1 MRFLRQIL
9 LCVLLTQVGLAFAQV
24 PVTLPD
30 SEEMDEDGAPITI
43 PVLSNDIDLL
53 SLDPATLD
61 LDQSTDGVQSSIIIS
76 GCTLLADASG
86 VVTFTPAANFNG
98 TITNSYTV
106 KNSLGISSLPT
117 LITITVNAVNDAPV
131 AANDLASTSED
142 TPVSFNIVTND
153 TDDESINAATVDLD
167 PSTSGRQSSNNI
179 PNIGVFTVDNAGIVT
194 FTPFA
199 DYNGSAST
207 QYVVND
213 NNGVTSNEATI
224 TVTIT
229 SVNDLPVAN
238 NDGAGVTTPEDTPV
252 SLNIINNDTDAEG
265 PVVPSTVDLNTAT
278 TDIDASHTNTAGSWV
293 VNTSTGVVTYTPAS
307 DYNGTAT
314 LTYTVQD
321 NSGATSNQATISIT
335 VTPANDLPVAGN
347 DSGLTTPEETALV
360 ITILSN
366 DSDPDGT
373 IAANTVDLDPTTP
386 AIDNTYIKADG
397 NGTWNVNASGVVT
410 YTPKA
415 DFNGPVSLTY
425 TVQDN
430 SGGTSN
436 VATISVNVTAANDAP
451 VANGDNATTNEETA
465 VSFSVTTNDTDI
477 DGTIAANTVDLDVNT
492 TGIQNAFTTPSVGA
506 WTVSTT
512 GVVTFTPAL
521 NFQGSATLPYT
532 VNDNGGA
539 TSNQATISVTV
550 VDVNDA
556 PTAGNDAATTNEDTP
571 VTITVL
577 TNDTDGDGT
586 IAANTVDLNTTS
598 GGIQTSY
605 SDDDGSYTV
614 STSGIV
620 SFTPASNFNGS
631 TTHTYTVNDNDGA
644 TSNVATI
651 TITVNAVNDAPV
663 AVNDAATTA
672 EETLVTISVLDN
684 DTDADGKAT
693 INATSVDLNTATPG
707 IQNANNV
714 SGVGAWTVNTSGV
727 VSFTPATNYNGTA
740 TLQYQVNDNS
750 GATSNAATITV
761 TVNPANDAPVAVNDV
776 VTTNEDTPV
785 TKNVVTNDTDADG
798 NGTIAVGTVDLDP
811 ATAGIQTSAS
821 VSGGGGTI
829 TVNASGVI
837 TYTPTVNFYGTATA
851 SYTVNDN
858 TGATSNIGTITI
870 TVNPLNDA
878 PIANNDLTNADEN
891 ETVTFNVVANDIDI
905 DGTVNPATVDLNVAQ
920 AGIQN
925 SATGTGGTFTVNAT
939 GEVTYT
945 PTLNYNGTAMI
956 QYRVND
962 NTGTASNTATFSILV
977 NSVNSLPVAV
987 NDAITINEDATATL
1001 SLVGNDS
1008 DPDGTINAAT
1018 VDLNTS
1024 LAGIQNS
1031 YTVASQGVFSVNG
1044 SGVLTFDP
1052 VDNFNGTASITYT
1065 VNDNVGATSNQATI
1079 TITVNAVNDAPV
1091 ANNDVANASDGV
1103 AVQINVVANDTDI
1116 DGTINVATVDLDV
1129 AASGIQTTKTVSGQ
1143 GTWTVNTSGIVTF
1156 TSVANFNNTATLQY
1170 RVNDNGGATSNS
1182 GTISVTVTA
1191 VNDPPVANNDAGT
1204 ATEDN
1209 VLNIN
1214 VIANDTDP
1222 DGSINGSTID
1232 LNPSSPGIQNT
1243 ITNASGTFAASV
1255 ASPGIVIYTPASNFT
1270 GTATATYTVNDNG
1283 GLTSN
1288 SATITITVTASNDAP
1303 VAVNDAVTTTE
1314 DTAVKFDVTANDTD
1328 TDGTI
1333 DGATVDLNTALAG
1346 IQNTNTVTGG
1356 TFTAS
1361 ATGEVTFTPTAN
1373 YYGTAVVSY
1382 RVNDDAGATSGA
1394 ATITVTIQ
1402 AVNDD
1407 PVFDEITPNPQ
1418 RVLRNGA
1425 QKTITITGISA
1436 GPGET
1441 EQLLLTATSGNT
1453 TVIPDPV
1460 VTYNGTGATG
1470 TLKYQPAANQSGSAE
1485 ITVKL
1490 LDPGFKEFTRTF
1502 TIDVVEVKFTSQPVT
1517 VAVEA
1522 ELYQYNITITDVVD
1536 NLTIA
1541 AVQKPSWATLTIP
1554 PTGKNVAVLKGTP
1567 PSGAPVSSVVRL
1579 QIKDGTTV
1587 LDEQQF
1593 TLIVNRRPVASS
1605 YNLAINEDIA
1615 TPLVSQ
1621 DIANSYSDPDGNP
1634 IAGIQITGLPRHGN
1648 LVLNNATLTQDA
1660 TIPFASVS
1668 NVIYQPAQDYT
1679 GHDTIYW
1686 KASDGF
1692 SYSKVS
1698 ASINYTIAPVDDP
1711 PVITFLETD
1720 SLDYDLGSED
1730 AQILTAL
1737 FEANDVDSDSLTR
1750 AEIRFRPDDFE
1761 PEHDRLLFTS
1771 TPTITGIYNEAT
1783 GELLLTGKTTIQEYV
1798 QAIRTIQYNYIDLE
1812 DINLGTKR
1820 VTIAL
1825 SDGESLSTPRDRYI
1839 ELIYTFEGI
1848 DIPNAFTPNGDHAND
1863 VWRISA
1869 SKGVDQYNEAEIKI
1883 YSKRG
1888 QLLYQSVGFDKA
1900 WDGMYNG
1907 EILPADTYYY
1917 TIDLKYNKIMY
1928 KGIVTILR

>member
-30 SEEMDEDGAPITI
+30 NASVEEDGAPIAI
-43 PVLSNDIDLL
+43 NVLANDIDLL
-53 SLDPATLD
+53 GLDPATLD
-61 LDQSTDGVQSSIIIS
+61 LDQSLDGIQSSITVS
-76 GCTLLADASG
+76 GCTFVANSAG
-86 VVTFTPAANFNG
+86 VVTFTPAPNFTG
-98 TITNSYTV
+98 PVTNNYTV
-106 KNSLGISSLPT
+106 RNNLGISSLPT
-117 LITITVNAVNDAPV
+117 LISVDVNAVNDAPV
-131 AANDLASTSED
+131 AANDLGSTNED

-153 TDDESINAATVDLD
+153 ADDESINASTVDLD
-167 PSTSGRQSSNNI
+167 PSQNGRQTSI
-179 PNIGVFTVDNAGIVT
+179 DVDDVGVFTVDNAGVVT
-194 FTPFA
+194 FTPDA
-199 DYNGSAST
+199 DYSGSASI

-213 NNGVTSNEATI
+213 NNGVTSNAATI
-224 TVTIT
+224 TVTIA
-229 SVNDLPVAN
+229 SVNDLPVAV
-238 NDGAGVTTPEDTPV
+238 NDGAGVTTPEETPV
-252 SLNIINNDTDAEG
+252 SLNIINNDTDVEG
-265 PVVPSTVDLNTAT
+265 PVVPSTVDLNTT
-278 TDIDASHTNTAGSWV
+278 TAAIDASHTNEAGLWV
-293 VNTSTGVVTYTPAS
+293 VNTSSGVVTYTPA
-307 DYNGTAT
+307 DNYNGTAT

-335 VTPANDLPVAGN
+335 VTVANDLPVAGN
-347 DSGLTTPEETALV
+347 DINLSTPEETALT

-373 IAANTVDLDPTTP
+373 IAANTVDLDPSTP
-386 AIDNTYIKADG
+386 AVDNSYIKPDG
-397 NGTWNVNASGVVT
+397 NGTWSVNTAGVVT

-436 VATISVNVTAANDAP
+436 VATISVNVTAVNDAP

-465 VSFSVTTNDTDI
+465 VSISVTTNDTDI

-492 TGIQNAFTTPSVGA
+492 GGIQSAFTTPTVGA
-506 WTVSTT
+506 WSVSTA
-512 GVVTFTPAL
+512 GVVTFTPVA
-521 NFQGSATLPYT
+521 NFQGSAILAYT

-539 TSNQATISVTV
+539 TSNQATISVSV
-550 VDVNDA
+550 VDINDA
-556 PTAGNDAATTNEDTP
+556 PVAGNDAATTNEDTP
-571 VTITVL
+571 ATITVL

-586 IAANTVDLNTTS
+586 IAANTVDLNTAS

-605 SDDDGSYTV
+605 SDDEGSYTV
-614 STSGIV
+614 GATGIV
-620 SFTPASNFNGS
+620 SFTPATNFTG
-631 TTHTYTVNDNDGA
+631 TATHTYTVNDNDGA

-651 TITVNAVNDAPV
+651 TIVVNAVNDAPV
-663 AVNDAATTA
+663 AANDAAATN
-672 EETLVTISVLDN
+672 EETLVTINVLAN
-684 DTDADGKAT
+684 DTDADGNAT
-693 INATSVDLNTATPG
+693 INVASVDLNTTTGG
-707 IQNANNV
+707 IQNINTV
-714 SGVGAWTVNTSGV
+714 TGVGTWTVNTSGV
-727 VSFTPATNYNGTA
+727 VSFTPATNHNGTA
-740 TLQYQVNDNS
+740 TLQYQVSDNG

-761 TVNPANDAPVAVNDV
+761 TINAANDAPVAVNDV

-785 TKNVVTNDTDADG
+785 TKDIVSNDTDADG
-798 NGTIAVGTVDLDP
+798 NATIAKSTVDLDP

-829 TVNASGVI
+829 SVNASGVI
-837 TYTPTVNFYGTATA
+837 SYTPTVNFYGTATA

-858 TGATSNIGTITI
+858 AGATSNIGTITI

-891 ETVTFNVVANDIDI
+891 ESVTLNVVANDIDI
-905 DGTVNPATVDLNVAQ
+905 DGTVNPATVDLNVSQ

-925 SATGTGGTFTVNAT
+925 SGAGTGGTFAVNAT

-945 PTLNYNGTAMI
+945 PSLNFNGTAMI

-962 NTGTASNTATFSILV
+962 NTGATSNAATFSILV

-987 NDAITINEDATATL
+987 NDAITINEDAIATL

-1031 YTVASQGVFSVNG
+1031 YTLAAHGVFSVSG

-1052 VDNFNGTASITYT
+1052 DDNFNGAASIAYT

-1079 TITVNAVNDAPV
+1079 TITVNSVNDPPV
-1091 ANNDVANASDGV
+1091 ANNDAATASDGV

-1116 DGTINVATVDLDV
+1116 DGTVNVATVDLDV
-1129 AASGIQTTKTVSGQ
+1129 AVSGIQTTKPVSGQ

-1156 TSVANFNNTATLQY
+1156 TSVSNFNNTATLQY
-1170 RVNDNGGATSNS
+1170 RVNDNSGATSNS
-1182 GTISVTVTA
+1182 GTISVTVSA
-1191 VNDPPVANNDAGT
+1191 VNDPPVANNDAGNS
-1204 ATEDN
+1204 TEDN

-1232 LNPSSPGIQNT
+1232 LNPLSPGIQNT
-1243 ITNASGTFAASV
+1243 ITNSTGTFTAST

-1270 GTATATYTVNDNG
+1270 GAATATYTVNDNG

-1288 SATITITVTASNDAP
+1288 SATITIAVSAANDAP

-1314 DTAVKFDVTANDTD
+1314 DTPVKFDVTANDTD

-1333 DGATVDLNTALAG
+1333 DKATVDLNITAAG
-1346 IQNTNTVTGG
+1346 IQNSNTVTAG

-1361 ATGEVTFTPTAN
+1361 ATGEVTFTPTEN
-1373 YYGTAVVSY
+1373 YQGTAVVSY

-1394 ATITVTIQ
+1394 ATITVTVQ
-1402 AVNDD
+1402 AVNDA

-1453 TVIPDPV
+1453 TVIPNPV
-1460 VTYNGTGATG
+1460 VTYSGTGTTA

-1502 TIDVVEVKFTSQPVT
+1502 TIDVVEVKFTSEPVT

-1541 AVQKPSWATLTIP
+1541 AVQKPSWATLSIP
-1554 PTGKNVAVLKGTP
+1554 PTGKNAAVLKGTP
-1567 PSGAPVSSVVRL
+1567 PAGAPASSVVRL
-1579 QIKDGTTV
+1579 QIKDGANV

-1593 TLIVNRRPVASS
+1593 TLIVNRRPVVKS

-1634 IAGIQITGLPRHGN
+1634 IAGIQITTLPRHGN
-1648 LVLNNATLTQDA
+1648 LVLNNTTLTLDA

-1679 GHDTIYW
+1679 GYDTIYW

-1730 AQILTAL
+1730 AQILTSL
-1737 FEANDVDSDSLTR
+1737 FEATDVDSDSLTR

-1761 PEHDRLLFTS
+1761 PEHDRLLFTA

-1783 GELLLTGKTTIQEYV
+1783 GELLLTGKTTIQEYI

-1812 DINLGTKR
+1812 DIKLGTKR

-1848 DIPNAFTPNGDHAND
+1848 DIPNAFTPNGDNAND

-1888 QLLYQSVGFDKA
+1888 LLLYQGVGFDRA

-1907 EILPADTYYY
+1907 EVLPADTYYY

>member
-30 SEEMDEDGAPITI
+30 LASMDEDGAPITI
-43 PVLSNDIDLL
+43 SVLANDIDLL
-53 SLDPATLD
+53 GLDPATLD
-61 LDQSTDGVQSSIIIS
+61 LDQSTDGVQSSITIS
-76 GCTLLADASG
+76 GCTLSANAAG
-86 VVTFTPAANFNG
+86 VVTFTSAADYNG

-117 LITITVNAVNDAPV
+117 LISITVN
-131 AANDLASTSED
+131 
-142 TPVSFNIVTND
+142 
-153 TDDESINAATVDLD
+153 
-167 PSTSGRQSSNNI
+167 
-179 PNIGVFTVDNAGIVT
+179 
-194 FTPFA
+194 
-199 DYNGSAST
+199 
-207 QYVVND
+207 
-213 NNGVTSNEATI
+213 
-224 TVTIT
+224 
-229 SVNDLPVAN
+229 SVNDLPVAV
-238 NDGAGVTTPEDTPV
+238 NDGGTTVTTPEDTPI
-252 SLNIINNDTDAEG
+252 SLNVINNDTDVEG
-265 PVVPSTVDLNTAT
+265 PVVPSTVDLNM
-278 TDIDASHTNTAGSWV
+278 TDDGIQSNYTNEFGSWIV
-293 VNTSTGVVTYTPAS
+293 STAGVVTYTPAANF
-307 DYNGTAT
+307 NGTAT
-314 LTYTVQD
+314 LPYTVQD
-321 NSGATSNQATISIT
+321 NSSATSNQATITIT
-335 VTPANDLPVAGN
+335 VTNTNDLPIAGN
-347 DSGLTTPEETALV
+347 DTDLTTAEETALV
-360 ITILSN
+360 ITVLAN

-373 IAANTVDLDPTTP
+373 IAANTVDLDPTTSE
-386 AIDNTYIKADG
+386 IDNAHITNDG
-397 NGTWNVNASGVVT
+397 NWSVNTSGVVT
-410 YTPKA
+410 FTPKA
-415 DFNGPVSLTY
+415 NFNGATSLTY

-436 VATISVNVTAANDAP
+436 IATISVTVTPMNDAP

-465 VSFSVTTNDTDI
+465 VSVNVTTNDTDI
-477 DGTIAANTVDLDVNT
+477 DGTIAANTVDLDVTTPGIQNTINVDNVGAWSVNT
-492 TGIQNAFTTPSVGA
+492 TGDVI
-506 WTVSTT
+506 
-512 GVVTFTPAL
+512 FTPVA
-521 NFQGSATLPYT
+521 NFQGSATRVYT

-539 TSNQATISVTV
+539 TSNQATISIAV
-550 VDVNDA
+550 VDINDA
-556 PTAGNDAATTNEDTP
+556 PVAVNDIVATNEDAA
-571 VTITVL
+571 VTIQIL

-586 IAANTVDLNTTS
+586 IAANTVDLDPGT
-598 GGIQTSY
+598 GGIQSAYT
-605 SDDDGSYTV
+605 DGNNNSYTV
-614 STSGIV
+614 STLGIV
-620 SFTPASNFNGS
+620 SFTPAANFNG
-631 TTHTYTVNDNDGA
+631 TATRTYTVNDNDGA
-644 TSNVATI
+644 TSNAATI
-651 TITVNAVNDAPV
+651 TVTVNAVNDAPV
-663 AVNDAATTA
+663 AVNDAASTS
-672 EETLVTISVLDN
+672 EETLVTVTVLTN
-684 DTDADGKAT
+684 DTDPDGNAT
-693 INATSVDLNTATPG
+693 INAASVDLNTTTPG
-707 IQNANNV
+707 IQNLNNV
-714 SGVGAWTVNTSGV
+714 SGVGSWTVNTAGV
-727 VSFTPATNYNGTA
+727 VSFTPAANFNGTA
-740 TLQYQVNDNS
+740 TLQYQVSDNS
-750 GATSNAATITV
+750 GAVSNAATISIG
-761 TVNPANDAPVAVNDV
+761 VNAINDAPVAVNDV
-776 VTTNEDTPV
+776 VTTNEDTPASKDIV
-785 TKNVVTNDTDADG
+785 INDTDADG
-798 NGTIAVGTVDLDP
+798 NATIAKGTVDLDP
-811 ATAGIQTSAS
+811 ATAGIQTTMSI
-821 VSGGGGTI
+821 SGGTV
-829 TVNASGVI
+829 TVNASGI
-837 TYTPTVNFYGTATA
+837 ISYTPTVNFYGTATA

-858 TGATSNIGTITI
+858 TGATSNVATITI
-870 TVNPLNDA
+870 TVNPINDA
-878 PIANNDLTNADEN
+878 PIASNDLSNADEN

-925 SATGTGGTFTVNAT
+925 SGTGTGGTFAVNAT
-939 GEVTYT
+939 GDVTYT
-945 PTLNYNGTAMI
+945 PSLNFNGTAMI

-962 NTGTASNTATFSILV
+962 NTGATSNTGTFSILV
-977 NSVNSLPVAV
+977 NSVNSLPVAN
-987 NDAITINEDATATL
+987 NDAITINEDAIATL

-1031 YTVASQGVFSVNG
+1031 YTLPSHGVFSVSG

-1052 VDNFNGTASITYT
+1052 IDNFNGTASITYT

-1079 TITVNAVNDAPV
+1079 TITVNSVNDAPV
-1091 ANNDVANASDGV
+1091 ANNDAGSASDGV
-1103 AVQINVVANDTDI
+1103 AVTIDVVANDTDI
-1116 DGTINVATVDLDV
+1116 DGTINPATVDLDV
-1129 AASGIQTTKTVSGQ
+1129 AASGIQSTKTVSSQ

-1156 TSVANFNNTATLQY
+1156 TSVANFNATATLLY

-1182 GTISVTVTA
+1182 GTISVVVSA

-1204 ATEDN
+1204 SSEDN

-1243 ITNASGTFAASV
+1243 ITNASGTFTAST
-1255 ASPGIVIYTPASNFT
+1255 ASPGIVIYTPVANFT
-1270 GTATATYTVNDNG
+1270 GTATVTYTVNDNG

-1288 SATITITVTASNDAP
+1288 SATITIVVSASNDVP
-1303 VAVNDAVTTTE
+1303 VAVNDAATTTE

-1333 DGATVDLNTALAG
+1333 DDATIDLNTGVPG
-1346 IQNTNTVTGG
+1346 IQSSNTVTGG

-1361 ATGEVTFTPTAN
+1361 ANGEVTFTPTAN
-1373 YYGTAVVSY
+1373 YYGTATVGY
-1382 RVNDDAGATSGA
+1382 RVNDDAGATSGTA
-1394 ATITVTIQ
+1394 IITVTVQ
-1402 AVNDD
+1402 AVNDE
-1407 PVFDEITPNPQ
+1407 PVFDEILPNPQ
-1418 RVLRNGA
+1418 RILRNGA

-1453 TVIPDPV
+1453 TLIPNPV
-1460 VTYNGTGATG
+1460 VTYNGTGATA
-1470 TLKYQPAANQSGSAE
+1470 TLKYQPVANQSGSAE

-1502 TIDVVEVKFTSQPVT
+1502 TVEVVEVKFTSEPVT

-1522 ELYQYNITITDVVD
+1522 EPYQYNITITDVVD
-1536 NLTIA
+1536 NLTVV
-1541 AVQKPSWATLTIP
+1541 AVQRPSWTTLTAS
-1554 PTGKNVAVLKGTP
+1554 PTGKNAAVLKGTP
-1567 PSGAPVSSVVRL
+1567 PAGAPASSVIRL

-1593 TLIVNRRPVASS
+1593 TLIVNRRPLASS

-1621 DIANSYSDPDGNP
+1621 DIINSYSDPDGNP

-1648 LVLNNATLTQDA
+1648 LVLNNTTLTLDA

-1679 GHDTIYW
+1679 GYDTIYW

-1711 PVITFLETD
+1711 PVITYLETD

-1737 FEANDVDSDSLTR
+1737 IEVNDVDSDSLTR
-1750 AEIRFRPDDFE
+1750 AEVRFRPDDFE
-1761 PEHDRLLFTS
+1761 PDHDRLLFTS
-1771 TPTITGIYNEAT
+1771 TPTITGIYSETT
-1783 GELLLTGKTTIQEYV
+1783 GELLLTGKAPIQEYI
-1798 QAIRTIQYNYIDLE
+1798 QALRTIQYNYVDLE
-1812 DINLGTKR
+1812 DIELGTKR
-1820 VTIAL
+1820 VSIAL

-1888 QLLYQSVGFDKA
+1888 LLLYQMVGFEKA

-1907 EILPADTYYY
+1907 EVLPADTYYY
-1917 TIDLKYNKIMY
+1917 TIDLKYNKILY

>member
-30 SEEMDEDGAPITI
+30 NASVDEDGAPITI
-43 PVLSNDIDLL
+43 NVLANDIDLL
-53 SLDPATLD
+53 GLDPATLD
-61 LDQSTDGVQSSIIIS
+61 LDQSQDDIQSSVTVS
-76 GCTLLADASG
+76 GCTFVANGSG
-86 VVTFTPAANFNG
+86 VVTFTPAPNFTG
-98 TITNSYTV
+98 EVQTNYTV
-106 KNSLGISSLPT
+106 RNNLGISSLPT
-117 LITITVNAVNDAPV
+117 TITVNVNAVNDPPV
-131 AANDLASTSED
+131 AANDLVSTNED

-153 TDDESINAATVDLD
+153 TDDESINAATVDLN
-167 PSTSGRQSSNNI
+167 PSQNGIQSSNDLT
-179 PNIGVFTVDNAGIVT
+179 GVGDFTVDNAGLVT
-194 FTPFA
+194 FTPDA
-199 DYNGSAST
+199 NYSGSASI

-224 TVTIT
+224 TVTIA

-238 NDGAGVTTPEDTPV
+238 NDGAGVTTPEETPV

-278 TDIDASHTNTAGSWV
+278 AGIDASHTNTAGSWV
-293 VNTSTGVVTYTPAS
+293 VNTSTGVVTYTPAAN
-307 DYNGTAT
+307 YNGTAT
-314 LTYTVQD
+314 VTYTVQD

-335 VTPANDLPVAGN
+335 VTDSNDLPVAGN
-347 DSGLTTPEETALV
+347 DSGLTTPEETALT
-360 ITILSN
+360 ITILIN

-373 IAANTVDLDPTTP
+373 IAANTVDLDTSTPT
-386 AIDNTYIKADG
+386 IDNTYIKPDG
-397 NGTWNVNASGVVT
+397 NGTWSVNASGVVT

-415 DFNGPVSLTY
+415 DFIGPVSLTY

-436 VATISVNVTAANDAP
+436 VATILVNVTAVNDPP
-451 VANGDNATTNEETA
+451 VANGDNATTNEETP
-465 VSFSVTTNDTDI
+465 VSFNVTTNDTDI

-492 TGIQNAFTTPSVGA
+492 TGIQNIFTTPSGG
-506 WTVSTT
+506 WSVSAA
-512 GVVTFTPAL
+512 GVVTFTPVA
-521 NFQGSATLPYT
+521 NFQGAATLPYT

-539 TSNQATISVTV
+539 TSNQATISVTI

-586 IAANTVDLNTTS
+586 IAANTVDLNTAS

-605 SDDDGSYTV
+605 SDASGSYSVNT
-614 STSGIV
+614 TGIV
-620 SFTPASNFNGS
+620 SFTPATNFNGS
-631 TTHTYTVNDNDGA
+631 ATHTYTVNDNDGA

-651 TITVNAVNDAPV
+651 TIVVNAVNDAPV
-663 AVNDAATTA
+663 AVNDATTTS
-672 EETLVTISVLDN
+672 EETLVTINVLGN
-684 DTDADGKAT
+684 DTDADGNAT
-693 INATSVDLNTATPG
+693 INATSVDLNTANSG
-707 IQNANNV
+707 IQNAITV
-714 SGVGAWTVNTSGV
+714 DGVGAWTVNTSGV

-761 TVNPANDAPVAVNDV
+761 IINAANDAPIAVNDV

-785 TKNVVTNDTDADG
+785 TKDIVSNDTDADG
-798 NGTIAVGTVDLDP
+798 NATIAKGTVDLDP
-811 ATAGIQTSAS
+811 ATAGIQTSTS
-821 VSGGGGTI
+821 VSGGTI

-878 PIANNDLTNADEN
+878 PIANNDLTSADEN
-891 ETVTFNVVANDIDI
+891 ETITFNVVANDIDI
-905 DGTVNPATVDLNVAQ
+905 DGTVNPATVDLNIAQ

-925 SATGTGGTFTVNAT
+925 SGPGTGGTFSVNAT
-939 GEVTYT
+939 GDVTYT
-945 PTLNYNGTAMI
+945 PTLNFNGTAMI

-962 NTGTASNTATFSILV
+962 NTGTASNTGTFSILV

-987 NDAITINEDATATL
+987 NDAITINEDATTTL
-1001 SLVGNDS
+1001 SLVANDS

-1024 LAGIQNS
+1024 LAGIQNLF
-1031 YTVASQGVFSVNG
+1031 TLPSQGVFSVNG
-1044 SGVLTFDP
+1044 SGLLTFDP
-1052 VDNFNGTASITYT
+1052 ADNFNGTASITYT
-1065 VNDNVGATSNQATI
+1065 VNDNVGATSNQASV
-1079 TITVNAVNDAPV
+1079 TITVNAVNDPPV
-1091 ANNDVANASDGV
+1091 ANNDMATASDGV

-1116 DGTINVATVDLDV
+1116 DGTVNVATVDLDV
-1129 AASGIQTTKTVSGQ
+1129 AASGIQTIKSVEKQ
-1143 GTWTVNTSGIVTF
+1143 GTWTVNTSGMVTF

-1232 LNPSSPGIQNT
+1232 LNPASPGIQNT
-1243 ITNASGTFAASV
+1243 ITNAAGTFTASA

-1288 SATITITVTASNDAP
+1288 SATITITVSASNDAP

-1333 DGATVDLNTALAG
+1333 DGATVDLNTAVAG
-1346 IQNTNTVTGG
+1346 IQNSNTVTGG

-1382 RVNDDAGATSGA
+1382 RVNDNAGATSGA
-1394 ATITVTIQ
+1394 ATITVTVQ

-1407 PVFDEITPNPQ
+1407 PVFDAITPDPQ

-1453 TVIPDPV
+1453 TVIPNPV
-1460 VTYNGTGATG
+1460 VTYNGTGTTA
-1470 TLKYQPAANQSGSAE
+1470 TLKYQPAPNQSGSAE

-1502 TIDVVEVKFTSQPVT
+1502 TVDVVEVKFTSEPVT

-1541 AVQKPSWATLTIP
+1541 AVQKPSWATLSIP
-1554 PTGKNVAVLKGTP
+1554 PTGRNTAVLRGTP
-1567 PSGAPVSSVVRL
+1567 PAGAPVSSVVRL
-1579 QIKDGTTV
+1579 QIKDGTNV

-1593 TLIVNRRPVASS
+1593 TLIVNRRPLVSS

-1668 NVIYQPAQDYT
+1668 NIIYQPAQDYT
-1679 GHDTIYW
+1679 GYDTIYW

-1783 GELLLTGKTTIQEYV
+1783 GELLLTGKTTIQEYI

-1848 DIPNAFTPNGDHAND
+1848 DIPNAFTPNGDNAND

-1888 QLLYQSVGFDKA
+1888 LLLHQSVGFDKP
-1900 WDGMYNG
+1900 WDGTYNG
-1907 EILPADTYYY
+1907 EVLPPDTYYY